1 MKLPGY
7 IEHKIFQPQALKE
20 QVMKWKEQGETVV
33 FTNGCF
39 DILHPGHVDYLIKAS
54 EKGSKLI
61 VAVNTDRSVR
71 TLKGDSRPLNN
82 ELSRMFVL
90 GGLACVDAL
99 LLFDEDTPLDL
110 IKLLEPDVLVKGG
123 DYDANESDESS
134 PAYIVGSKEVKQ
146 HGGMVMTIP
155 FLEGFSTT
163 GLIDKI
169 SDRG

>member
-1 MKLPGY
+1 MNLPAY
-7 IEHKIFQPQALKE
+7 IEHKVFQAQLLKE
-20 QVMKWKEQGETVV
+20 QVRKWKEQGETVV

-39 DILHPGHVDYLIKAS
+39 DILHPGHVDYLIKAA
-54 EKGSKLI
+54 EKGTKLI
-61 VAVNTDRSVR
+61 VAVNTDQSVR
-71 TLKGDSRPLNN
+71 KLKGDSRPLNN
-82 ELSRMFVL
+82 EMSRMFVL

-99 LLFDEDTPLDL
+99 VLFGEDTPLDI

-123 DYDANESDESS
+123 DYDENESDETS
-134 PAYIVGSKEVKQ
+134 PKYIVGSKEVKQ
-146 HGGMVMTIP
+146 HGGKVMTIP